1 MGGGGGGP
9 IGTAGAGLTQQITEI
24 ERQINETTRKQLAE
38 LRLERRLRVVDNAI
52 THAPPD
58 RLGVAFLD
66 VGQGDGS
73 VIKLPNGKVMVIDCN
88 IERATEDIVEFLKR
102 TGVER
107 VDYLVVT
114 HPHYD
119 HMSGLREIAEHF
131 EVGELWR
138 TEFKRKREN
147 ESPESWETY
156 QEYERTVQLMERRGT
171 RIVYPNAASRPFRS
185 EGAANIYCY
194 SPSSGVPPEE
204 QDIHTDSIVLHIA
217 YGKSSVTFGGDMNNE
232 GWERIATHYEIKS
245 TVLHASHHGADVGC
259 NETAVK
265 QIRPEYTV
273 ISVGPNN
280 FGHPHEGAL
289 ETYKRNSRRGVLLTD
304 EGSVGFL
311 MDDSGGVASVQ

>member
-9 IGTAGAGLTQQITEI
+9 IGTAGAGLTQQIREI

-102 TGVER
+102 TGVKR

-138 TEFKRKREN
+138 TEFTRRQED
-147 ESPESWETY
+147 ESTESWEKY
-156 QEYERTVQLMERRGT
+156 QQYERAVKLMESRGT
-171 RIVYPNAASRPFRS
+171 KIVYPKAAGRPFRA
-185 EGAANIYCY
+185 EGDAKIYCY
-194 SPSSGVPPEE
+194 SPASGVPQGA
-204 QDIHTDSIVLHIA
+204 QDIHTDSIVLHVS
-217 YGKSSVTFGGDMNNE
+217 YGKSSVTFGGDMNKE
-232 GWERIATHYEIKS
+232 GWEKIATHYDIRS
-245 TVLHASHHGADVGC
+245 SVLHASHHGADTGC
-259 NETAVK
+259 NEAAVR
-265 QIRPEYTV
+265 QVRPEYTV

-289 ETYKRNSRRGVLLTD
+289 EIYRRNSRKGVLLTD

-311 MDDSGGVASVQ
+311 MDDSGAIASVQ